1 MKIQIIIDPY
11 YDEIGSFRNR
21 FIGIYDGIIS
31 KIVHPDYGDK
41 TEELEYHYRSTVK
54 AKYVN
59 ENDKKWLFEINGE
72 NNNAKGFVSRRSLN
86 ELQKGKS
93 YNLSILSIV
102 YSSENPHLILGV
114 ISEKLLNRP
123 YDHTDKSDDFKM
135 NETYEGTIVKR
146 NKNKYY
152 VALDSGKKTYFTRSS
167 LEANQVINV
176 KHGDKVE
183 LTKKRFDVDI
193 EKTIWEVRRVPHP
206 IK

>member
-1 MKIQIIIDPY
+1 MQI
-11 YDEIGSFRNR
+11 
-21 FIGIYDGIIS
+21 
-31 KIVHPDYGDK
+31 
-41 TEELEYHYRSTVK
+41 
-54 AKYVN
+54 
-59 ENDKKWLFEINGE
+59 
-72 NNNAKGFVSRRSLN
+72 
-86 ELQKGKS
+86 GKS

-152 VALDSGKKTYFTRSS
+152 IALDSGKKTYFTRRS

-183 LTKKRFDVDI
+183 WVYN
-193 EKTIWEVRRVPHP
+193 ESCG
-206 IK
+206 